1 MDASLWILLALV
13 GAAVAVAFA
22 RDVTL
27 PLRGLAASAR
37 LVRSVW
43 IELALGFVLAGLL
56 EVLLPQPV
64 LSRWLG
70 AERVGHGILIGWALT
85 LARFVPGVLLPPVM
99 GLLGQ
104 WLYGLFKRW
113 G

>member
-1 MDASLWILLALV
+1 MDASFWILLALV

-43 IELALGFVLAGLL
+43 IELALGFVLAGLI

-70 AERVGHGILIGWALT
+70 PARVRH
-85 LARFVPGVLLPPVM
+85 GVLIRWAARLVMPV
-99 GLLGQ
+99 GPYLLFPIAADPLRPGAAP
-104 WLYGLFKRW
+104 
-113 G
+113 

>member
-1 MDASLWILLALV
+1 MDASFWILLALV
-13 GAAVAVAFA
+13 GAAVAVALA
-22 RDVTL
+22 RDVAL

-43 IELALGFVLAGLL
+43 IELALGFVLAGLI

-70 AERVGHGILIGWALT
+70 PEGIGPGVLIGWA
-85 LARFVPGVLLPPVM
+85 PGLVLPGGPYVAFPPPAD
-99 GLLGQ
+99 
-104 WLYGLFKRW
+104 LFPHAVRPA
-113 G
+113 